1 MGANRR
7 RGGIGARGAVLAVG
21 ATLVVPLIAV
31 FVLATAV
38 PAHAGPQRTEGV
50 ECDATQPDDDEAVAP
65 SSAFGESIE
74 RYTIDVLV
82 DNEGNATFKEE
93 ITFSFSGSKHG
104 IFRDII
110 VHQKCTDEY
119 DREYPFDVVSV
130 SSSTGAPAQ
139 YTIERPTPTTS
150 NPLELINVLVDTTPI
165 RRIKVGDPDR
175 TITGTHTYEIVYT
188 LDGVVNGFSEH
199 DEFYWNVIGNDWSVP
214 INDVDVTVRTPA
226 PASSATCFAGPT
238 GARTPC
244 TSAVVIDGASHYTQ
258 DSLNGGEH
266 LTVLTVF
273 PTGAIEDTAPILDDR
288 WSIQR
293 AIEPSAAVLGLAV
306 LLLVVVVGGFV
317 VITYRVGRDHQLAGS
332 PVDVAFAPVGSQ
344 GAPVPF
350 FADDHAPVEF
360 VPPDG
365 ILPGQAGLLDDEV
378 VHPVEIT
385 ATLVHLAV
393 RGYLRIE
400 ELERRWRKDDYLLI
414 RLEKDTSGLVEY
426 ERTLL
431 ERLVSVGQQRKL
443 SDLKDTFAPSFQSVV
458 DKLYTDSVSRGW
470 FNGRPDKTRG
480 RWRAL
485 GVVLLAL
492 SMLLVVPAFLY
503 TRLAVLTIPVFVAG
517 VLFTFGAR
525 LMPRRTPAGT
535 GLLRRVR
542 GFEEFIRDS
551 EAPRAQWAENRN
563 IFSEYLP
570 YAIVFRCADKWAKTF
585 EDLGEGALADQTW
598 YRGDS
603 LSAIYI
609 ASSMS
614 SFSSSA
620 SSTLTS
626 TPASTGSGGGGGGS
640 SGGGGGGG
648 GGGSW

>member
-1 MGANRR
+1 VGWPLVGLPLILAF
-7 RGGIGARGAVLAVG
+7 ALVLVLAAPVE
-21 ATLVVPLIAV
+21 
-31 FVLATAV
+31 
-38 PAHAGPQRTEGV
+38 AGSQRTEGV
-50 ECDATQPDDDEAVAP
+50 ECDATQPDDEASVSP
-65 SSAFGESIE
+65 SPSGESIE

-82 DNEGNATFKEE
+82 DKAGNATFKEE
-93 ITFSFSGSKHG
+93 ITFSFSGAKHG

-139 YTIERPTPTTS
+139 YTIERPTPTAS
-150 NPLELINVLVDTTPI
+150 NPLDLINFLVDTTPI
-165 RRIKVGDPDR
+165 RRIKIGDPDR

-199 DEFYWNVIGNDWSVP
+199 DELYWNVIGNGWAVP

-244 TSAVVIDGASHYTQ
+244 TSAEVTSDGVSHYTQ
-258 DSLNGGEH
+258 DSLNAREN

-273 PTGAIEDTAPILDDR
+273 PTGSIENTAPILDER
-288 WSIQR
+288 WSVQR
-293 AIEPSAAVLGLAV
+293 AFEPSTALLVLTV
-306 LLLVVVVGGFV
+306 VLLVVVAGGFL

-332 PVDVAFAPVGSQ
+332 HVDVAFAPVGSQ
-344 GAPVPF
+344 GTPVPF

-360 VPPDG
+360 APPDG
-365 ILPGQAGLLDDEV
+365 ILPAQAGLLDDEV

-400 ELERRWRKDDYLLI
+400 EIERRWRKDDYLLI

-443 SDLKDTFAPSFQSVV
+443 SDLKDTFAPSFNSVV
-458 DKLYTDSVSRGW
+458 NKVYADGVQRGW
-470 FNGRPDKTRG
+470 FHGRPDKVRG
-480 RWRAL
+480 RWRGL
-485 GVVLLAL
+485 GIG
-492 SMLLVVPAFLY
+492 LLVVSIVLAVPAILY
-503 TRLAVLTIPVFVAG
+503 TRVAVLTIPVFVAG
-517 VLFTFGAR
+517 LLFTFGAR
-525 LMPRRTPAGT
+525 VMPRRTPAGT
-535 GLLRRVR
+535 GLLRRLR

-585 EDLGEGALADQTW
+585 EDLGEGALADQDW

-626 TPASTGSGGGGGGS
+626 TPASTGSGSGGGGS